1 MRLPCGKP
9 PECLRVYPSQSI
21 IRCAKRRGRRI
32 NPCRNSEARCP
43 DFGKRYPRSWCVF
56 DLLDKE
62 KRIDVLE
69 RESLAEAFWEDS
81 QHAQGKMKELAALK
95 SEVEQWRSLESRVEA
110 AEDLTALAIE
120 ENDVSLLDTLT
131 EELAEI
137 TASVADLEFTLALSG
152 PHDRRNAILAIHAG
166 AGGVDS
172 QDWVQMLMRMYL
184 RWAETKGYRSDVV
197 ELSSGDTAGI
207 KSTVIQMEG
216 DYAYGYL
223 KAEKG
228 VHRLVRLSPYDSDH
242 ARHTSFAL
250 AEVLPEVEEGVDI
263 EIDPDD
269 LKIEVFK
276 AGGAGGQSV
285 QKNSTA
291 VRITHVPT
299 GIKAS
304 CQNERSLYQNRTIA
318 MGILAARLMER
329 EMAERAKKMDK
340 IRGEHVS
347 AEWGNQIRSY
357 VLHPY
362 KMVKD
367 HRTSYETSD
376 TDGVLD
382 GDIGAFIDAYLAT
395 TVGKG
400 Q

>member
-1 MRLPCGKP
+1 
-9 PECLRVYPSQSI
+9 
-21 IRCAKRRGRRI
+21 
-32 NPCRNSEARCP
+32 
-43 DFGKRYPRSWCVF
+43 
-56 DLLDKE
+56 
-62 KRIDVLE
+62 
-69 RESLAEAFWEDS
+69 
-81 QHAQGKMKELAALK
+81 MKELAALK

-120 ENDVSLLDTLT
+120 ENDVSLLDSLA
-131 EELAEI
+131 EELTEI
-137 TASVADLEFTLALSG
+137 TASVAGLEFTLVLSG

-197 ELSSGDTAGI
+197 ELSPGDTAGI

>member
-1 MRLPCGKP
+1 M
-9 PECLRVYPSQSI
+9 
-21 IRCAKRRGRRI
+21 
-32 NPCRNSEARCP
+32 
-43 DFGKRYPRSWCVF
+43 
-56 DLLDKE
+56 
-62 KRIDVLE
+62 LE
-69 RESLAEAFWEDS
+69 RESVAESFWEDS
-81 QHAQGKMKELAALK
+81 QRAQDKMKELAALK
-95 SEVEQWRSLESRVEA
+95 GEVDRWRSLESRVESA
-110 AEDLTALAIE
+110 LELVDLSIE
-120 ENDVSLLDTLT
+120 EDDDSILDTLH
-131 EELAEI
+131 EELADL
-137 TASVADLEFTLALSG
+137 TKSVADLEFTLALSG

-172 QDWVQMLMRMYL
+172 QDWAEMLMRMYL
-184 RWAETKGYRSDVV
+184 RWAELRGYRREVV
-197 ELSSGDTAGI
+197 EMSPGDTAGI
-207 KSTVIQMEG
+207 KSVTIQMEG

-250 AEVLPEVEEGVDI
+250 AEVLPQVEEGVDI
-263 EIDPDD
+263 EIDPSD

-318 MGILAARLMER
+318 MNILAARLLER
-329 EMAERAKKMDK
+329 EMAERAREMDK

-367 HRTSYETSD
+367 HRTGFETSD
-376 TDGVLD
+376 TEGVLD
-382 GDIGAFIDAYLAT
+382 GELDGFIDAFLST
-395 TVGKG
+395 TLGSG
-400 Q
+400 

>member
-1 MRLPCGKP
+1 
-9 PECLRVYPSQSI
+9 
-21 IRCAKRRGRRI
+21 
-32 NPCRNSEARCP
+32 
-43 DFGKRYPRSWCVF
+43 
-56 DLLDKE
+56 
-62 KRIDVLE
+62 
-69 RESLAEAFWEDS
+69 
-81 QHAQGKMKELAALK
+81 MKELAALK
-95 SEVEQWRSLESRVEA
+95 NEVEQWRSLESRVEA

-120 ENDVSLLDTLT
+120 ENDNSLLDSLA
-131 EELAEI
+131 EELTEI
-137 TASVADLEFTLALSG
+137 TASVAGLEFTLVLSG

-172 QDWVQMLMRMYL
+172 QDWAQMLMRMYL

-197 ELSSGDTAGI
+197 ELSPGDTAGI

-250 AEVLPEVEEGVDI
+250 AEVLPEVEQGVDI
-263 EIDPDD
+263 EIDPAD

-299 GIKAS
+299 GLKAS

-329 EMAERAKKMDK
+329 EMAERAKAMDK

>member
-1 MRLPCGKP
+1 
-9 PECLRVYPSQSI
+9 
-21 IRCAKRRGRRI
+21 
-32 NPCRNSEARCP
+32 
-43 DFGKRYPRSWCVF
+43 
-56 DLLDKE
+56 
-62 KRIDVLE
+62 
-69 RESLAEAFWEDS
+69 
-81 QHAQGKMKELAALK
+81 MKELAALK
-95 SEVEQWRSLESRVEA
+95 SEVEQWRTLESRVEA

-137 TASVADLEFTLALSG
+137 TASVANLEFTLALSG

-172 QDWVQMLMRMYL
+172 QDWAQMLLRMYL
-184 RWAETKGYRSDVV
+184 RWAETKGYRPDVV
-197 ELSSGDTAGI
+197 QMSPGDTAGI
-207 KSTVIQMEG
+207 KSAVIQMEG

>member
-1 MRLPCGKP
+1 MAG
-9 PECLRVYPSQSI
+9 
-21 IRCAKRRGRRI
+21 
-32 NPCRNSEARCP
+32 
-43 DFGKRYPRSWCVF
+43 
-56 DLLDKE
+56 
-62 KRIDVLE
+62 
-69 RESLAEAFWEDS
+69 
-81 QHAQGKMKELAALK
+81 
-95 SEVEQWRSLESRVEA
+95 
-110 AEDLTALAIE
+110 
-120 ENDVSLLDTLT
+120 
-131 EELAEI
+131 
-137 TASVADLEFTLALSG
+137 LEFTLVLSG

-197 ELSSGDTAGI
+197 ELSPGDTAGI

-250 AEVLPEVEEGVDI
+250 AEVLPEVEQGVDI
-263 EIDPDD
+263 EIDPAD

-299 GIKAS
+299 GLKAS
-304 CQNERSLYQNRTIA
+304 CQNERSLYPNRTIA

-376 TDGVLD
+376 TDGVLRRRYRSIHRRLS
-382 GDIGAFIDAYLAT
+382 GDNGRERAVSIAN
-395 TVGKG
+395 G
-400 Q
+400 QINTKHSL

>member
-1 MRLPCGKP
+1 
-9 PECLRVYPSQSI
+9 
-21 IRCAKRRGRRI
+21 
-32 NPCRNSEARCP
+32 
-43 DFGKRYPRSWCVF
+43 
-56 DLLDKE
+56 
-62 KRIDVLE
+62 
-69 RESLAEAFWEDS
+69 
-81 QHAQGKMKELAALK
+81 MKELAALR
-95 SEVEQWRSLESRVEA
+95 SEVEQWRSLDGRAEA
-110 AEDLTALAIE
+110 AQDLTALAIE
-120 ENDVSLLDTLT
+120 ENDDSILDTLT
-131 EELAEI
+131 DELAEL
-137 TASVADLEFTLALSG
+137 TQSVADLEFILTLSG

-172 QDWVQMLMRMYL
+172 QDWAQMLMRMYL
-184 RWAETKGYRSDVV
+184 RWAEAKGYRREVV
-197 ELSSGDTAGI
+197 ELSPGDTAGI
-207 KSTVIQMEG
+207 KSAAIQMEG

-228 VHRLVRLSPYDSDH
+228 VHRLVRLSPYDADH

-250 AEVLPEVEEGVDI
+250 AEVLPQVEEGVDI
-263 EIDPDD
+263 EIDPAD

-304 CQNERSLYQNRTIA
+304 CQNERSLYQNRSIA
-318 MGILAARLMER
+318 MNILAARLMER
-329 EMAERAKKMDK
+329 EMAERAKEMAK

-367 HRTSYETSD
+367 HRTSHETSD
-376 TDGVLD
+376 ADGVLD
-382 GDIGAFIDAYLAT
+382 GDIEGFIDAYLAT
-395 TVGKG
+395 TVGEK
-400 Q
+400 

>member
-1 MRLPCGKP
+1 M
-9 PECLRVYPSQSI
+9 
-21 IRCAKRRGRRI
+21 
-32 NPCRNSEARCP
+32 
-43 DFGKRYPRSWCVF
+43 
-56 DLLDKE
+56 
-62 KRIDVLE
+62 E
-69 RESLAEAFWEDS
+69 RETVAESFWEDS
-81 QHAQGKMKELAALK
+81 QRAQDKMKELAALR
-95 SEVEQWRSLESRVEA
+95 SEVEQWRSLESRAEA
-110 AEDLTALAIE
+110 AEDLAAMAIE
-120 ENDVSLLDTLT
+120 EGDASLLDTLA

-137 TASVADLEFTLALSG
+137 TASVAGLEFTLALSG

-172 QDWVQMLMRMYL
+172 QDWAQMLMRMYL
-184 RWAETKGYRSDVV
+184 RWAETKGYDSDVV
-197 ELSSGDTAGI
+197 EISPGDTAGI
-207 KSTVIQMEG
+207 KSAVIQMDG

-263 EIDPDD
+263 EIDTAD

-304 CQNERSLYQNRTIA
+304 CQNERSLYQNRNIA
-318 MGILAARLMER
+318 MNILAARLLER
-329 EMAERAKKMDK
+329 EMAERAKEMAK

-376 TDGVLD
+376 ADGVLD
-382 GDIGAFIDAYLAT
+382 GDIEAFIDAYLAT

>member
-1 MRLPCGKP
+1 M
-9 PECLRVYPSQSI
+9 
-21 IRCAKRRGRRI
+21 
-32 NPCRNSEARCP
+32 
-43 DFGKRYPRSWCVF
+43 
-56 DLLDKE
+56 
-62 KRIDVLE
+62 E
-69 RESLAEAFWEDS
+69 RETVAESFWEDS
-81 QHAQGKMKELAALK
+81 QRAQDKMKELAALR
-95 SEVEQWRSLESRVEA
+95 SEVEQWRSLESRAEA
-110 AEDLTALAIE
+110 AEDLAAMAIE
-120 ENDVSLLDTLT
+120 EGDASLLDTLA

-137 TASVADLEFTLALSG
+137 TASVAGLEFTLALSG

-172 QDWVQMLMRMYL
+172 QDWAQMLMRMYL
-184 RWAETKGYRSDVV
+184 RWAETKGYDSDVV
-197 ELSSGDTAGI
+197 EISPGDTAGI
-207 KSTVIQMEG
+207 KSAVIQMDG

-263 EIDPDD
+263 EIDTAD

-304 CQNERSLYQNRTIA
+304 CQNERSLYQNRNIA
-318 MGILAARLMER
+318 MNILAARLMER
-329 EMAERAKKMDK
+329 EMAERAKEMDK

-395 TVGKG
+395 TVGNG
-400 Q
+400 P

>member
-1 MRLPCGKP
+1 
-9 PECLRVYPSQSI
+9 
-21 IRCAKRRGRRI
+21 
-32 NPCRNSEARCP
+32 
-43 DFGKRYPRSWCVF
+43 
-56 DLLDKE
+56 
-62 KRIDVLE
+62 
-69 RESLAEAFWEDS
+69 
-81 QHAQGKMKELAALK
+81 MKELAALK

-120 ENDVSLLDTLT
+120 ENDNSLLDSLA
-131 EELAEI
+131 EELTEI

-197 ELSSGDTAGI
+197 ELSPGDTAGI

-299 GIKAS
+299 GLKAS

>member
-1 MRLPCGKP
+1 
-9 PECLRVYPSQSI
+9 
-21 IRCAKRRGRRI
+21 
-32 NPCRNSEARCP
+32 
-43 DFGKRYPRSWCVF
+43 
-56 DLLDKE
+56 
-62 KRIDVLE
+62 
-69 RESLAEAFWEDS
+69 
-81 QHAQGKMKELAALK
+81 MKELASLK

-120 ENDVSLLDTLT
+120 ENDNSLLDSLA
-131 EELAEI
+131 EELTEI
-137 TASVADLEFTLALSG
+137 TASVAGLEFTLVLSG

-197 ELSSGDTAGI
+197 ELSPGDTAGI
-207 KSTVIQMEG
+207 KSAVIQMDG

-250 AEVLPEVEEGVDI
+250 AEVLPEVEQGVDI

-299 GIKAS
+299 GLKAS

>member
-1 MRLPCGKP
+1 
-9 PECLRVYPSQSI
+9 
-21 IRCAKRRGRRI
+21 
-32 NPCRNSEARCP
+32 
-43 DFGKRYPRSWCVF
+43 
-56 DLLDKE
+56 
-62 KRIDVLE
+62 
-69 RESLAEAFWEDS
+69 
-81 QHAQGKMKELAALK
+81 MKELASLK

-120 ENDVSLLDTLT
+120 ENDNSLLDSLA
-131 EELAEI
+131 EELTEI
-137 TASVADLEFTLALSG
+137 TASVAGLEFTLVLSG

-197 ELSSGDTAGI
+197 ELSPGDTAGI
-207 KSTVIQMEG
+207 KSAVIQMDG

-250 AEVLPEVEEGVDI
+250 AEVLPEVEQGVDI
-263 EIDPDD
+263 EIDPAD

-299 GIKAS
+299 GLKAS

>member
-1 MRLPCGKP
+1 M
-9 PECLRVYPSQSI
+9 
-21 IRCAKRRGRRI
+21 
-32 NPCRNSEARCP
+32 
-43 DFGKRYPRSWCVF
+43 
-56 DLLDKE
+56 
-62 KRIDVLE
+62 LE
-69 RESLAEAFWEDS
+69 RESVAEAFWEDS
-81 QHAQGKMKELAALK
+81 QRAQDKMKELAALK
-95 SEVEQWRSLESRVEA
+95 GEVDQWRTLDSRVESA
-110 AEDLTALAIE
+110 LELVDLSIE
-120 ENDVSLLDTLT
+120 ENDDSILDTLN
-131 EELAEI
+131 EELADL
-137 TASVADLEFTLALSG
+137 TKSVAGLEFTLALSG
-152 PHDRRNAILAIHAG
+152 PHDRRDAILAIHAG

-172 QDWVQMLMRMYL
+172 QDWAEMLMRMYL
-184 RWAETKGYRSDVV
+184 RWAELRGFRREVV
-197 ELSSGDTAGI
+197 EMSPGDTAGI
-207 KSTVIQMEG
+207 KSVTIQMEG

-250 AEVLPEVEEGVDI
+250 AEVLPQVEEGVDI
-263 EIDPDD
+263 EIDPAD

-318 MGILAARLMER
+318 MNILAARLLER
-329 EMAERAKKMDK
+329 EMAERAREMDK

-367 HRTSYETSD
+367 HRTGFETSD
-376 TDGVLD
+376 TEGVLD
-382 GDIGAFIDAYLAT
+382 GELDAFIDAFLST
-395 TVGKG
+395 TLGKVSE
-400 Q
+400 

>member
-1 MRLPCGKP
+1 M
-9 PECLRVYPSQSI
+9 
-21 IRCAKRRGRRI
+21 
-32 NPCRNSEARCP
+32 
-43 DFGKRYPRSWCVF
+43 
-56 DLLDKE
+56 
-62 KRIDVLE
+62 LE
-69 RESLAEAFWEDS
+69 RESVAESFWEDS
-81 QHAQGKMKELAALK
+81 QRAQDKMKELAALK
-95 SEVEQWRSLESRVEA
+95 GEVDRWRSLESRVKSALELV
-110 AEDLTALAIE
+110 DLSIE
-120 ENDVSLLDTLT
+120 EDDDSILDTLT
-131 EELAEI
+131 EELADL
-137 TASVADLEFTLALSG
+137 TKSVADLEFTLALSG

-172 QDWVQMLMRMYL
+172 QDWAEMLMRMYL
-184 RWAETKGYRSDVV
+184 RWAELRGYRREVV
-197 ELSSGDTAGI
+197 EMSPGDTAGI
-207 KSTVIQMEG
+207 KSVTIQMEG

-250 AEVLPEVEEGVDI
+250 AEVLPQVEEGVDI
-263 EIDPDD
+263 EIDPSD

-318 MGILAARLMER
+318 MNILAARLLER
-329 EMAERAKKMDK
+329 EMAERAREMDK

-367 HRTSYETSD
+367 HRTGFETSD
-376 TDGVLD
+376 TEGVLD
-382 GDIGAFIDAYLAT
+382 GELDGFIDAFLST
-395 TVGKG
+395 TLGKG
-400 Q
+400 

>member
-1 MRLPCGKP
+1 
-9 PECLRVYPSQSI
+9 
-21 IRCAKRRGRRI
+21 
-32 NPCRNSEARCP
+32 
-43 DFGKRYPRSWCVF
+43 
-56 DLLDKE
+56 
-62 KRIDVLE
+62 
-69 RESLAEAFWEDS
+69 
-81 QHAQGKMKELAALK
+81 MKELAALK

-137 TASVADLEFTLALSG
+137 TTSVADLEFTLALSG

-172 QDWVQMLMRMYL
+172 QDWAQMLLRMYL
-184 RWAETKGYRSDVV
+184 RWAETKGYRPDVV
-197 ELSSGDTAGI
+197 QMSPGDTAGI
-207 KSTVIQMEG
+207 KSAVIQMEG

>member
-1 MRLPCGKP
+1 
-9 PECLRVYPSQSI
+9 
-21 IRCAKRRGRRI
+21 
-32 NPCRNSEARCP
+32 
-43 DFGKRYPRSWCVF
+43 
-56 DLLDKE
+56 
-62 KRIDVLE
+62 
-69 RESLAEAFWEDS
+69 
-81 QHAQGKMKELAALK
+81 MKELAALK
-95 SEVEQWRSLESRVEA
+95 SEVEQWRSLDGRAEA
-110 AEDLTALAIE
+110 AQDLTALAIE
-120 ENDVSLLDTLT
+120 ENDYSVLDTLT
-131 EELAEI
+131 DELAEL
-137 TASVADLEFTLALSG
+137 TQSVADLEFTLALSG

-172 QDWVQMLMRMYL
+172 QDWSQMLMRMYL
-184 RWAETKGYRSDVV
+184 RWAEIKGYRTDVV
-197 ELSSGDTAGI
+197 ELSPGDTAGI
-207 KSTVIQMEG
+207 KSATIQMEG

-228 VHRLVRLSPYDSDH
+228 VHRLVRLSPYDADH

-250 AEVLPEVEEGVDI
+250 AEVLPQVEEGVDI
-263 EIDPDD
+263 EIDPAD

-304 CQNERSLYQNRTIA
+304 CQNERSLYQNRSIA
-318 MGILAARLMER
+318 MNILAARLMER
-329 EMAERAKKMDK
+329 EMAERAKEMAK

-367 HRTSYETSD
+367 HRTSHETSD
-376 TDGVLD
+376 ADGVLD
-382 GDIGAFIDAYLAT
+382 GDIGGFIDAYLAT
-395 TVGKG
+395 TVGEK
-400 Q
+400 

>member
-1 MRLPCGKP
+1 
-9 PECLRVYPSQSI
+9 
-21 IRCAKRRGRRI
+21 
-32 NPCRNSEARCP
+32 
-43 DFGKRYPRSWCVF
+43 
-56 DLLDKE
+56 
-62 KRIDVLE
+62 
-69 RESLAEAFWEDS
+69 
-81 QHAQGKMKELAALK
+81 MKELASLK

-120 ENDVSLLDTLT
+120 ENDNSLLDSLA
-131 EELAEI
+131 EELTEI
-137 TASVADLEFTLALSG
+137 TASVAGLEFTLVLSG

-197 ELSSGDTAGI
+197 ELSPGDTAGI

-250 AEVLPEVEEGVDI
+250 AEVLPEVEQGVDI
-263 EIDPDD
+263 EIDPAD

-299 GIKAS
+299 GLKAS

>member
-1 MRLPCGKP
+1 
-9 PECLRVYPSQSI
+9 
-21 IRCAKRRGRRI
+21 
-32 NPCRNSEARCP
+32 
-43 DFGKRYPRSWCVF
+43 
-56 DLLDKE
+56 
-62 KRIDVLE
+62 
-69 RESLAEAFWEDS
+69 
-81 QHAQGKMKELAALK
+81 MKELAALK

-120 ENDVSLLDTLT
+120 ENDNSLLDSLA
-131 EELAEI
+131 EELTEI

-152 PHDRRNAILAIHAG
+152 PHDHRNAILAIHAG

-197 ELSSGDTAGI
+197 ELSPGDTAGI

-299 GIKAS
+299 GLKAS